1 MNYKDD
7 FPLLR
12 QSPIAYLDNAATEQ
26 RPQAVLEAV
35 DRFYRT
41 ANANPLRGLY
51 QLAVDATDAYENAR
65 ERVRRFVNAAST
77 QEIVFT
83 RNTTESLN
91 LVAYS
96 YGLSH
101 LRAGDEILVTIAE
114 HHSNL
119 LPWQMVARTTG
130 ATLKFLDCE
139 PDGSFPQAAIRAAV
153 TPRTKLAAVGH
164 VSNVTGRTFPVDLLV
179 PLVHAN
185 GGVVVLDAAQSAPH
199 CPIDVQKLDV
209 DFLAFSGHKLMAPMG
224 IGALYG
230 KRALL
235 DAMPPFLSGGEM
247 IESVTRTGA
256 TYAQLPHKFEAG
268 TVNAGGAVGLA
279 AALDYLEQVGPD
291 TVHTRELALTR
302 QAMEGMR
309 AIPGVHILGSDDPAD
324 HCGIVSFTVDG
335 VHPHDIAAILDRDQV
350 CIRAGHHCAQPLLA
364 HLGVRSSARASL
376 AFYNTQEDVARLL
389 DSVKDLRRK
398 MGYGA

>member
-1 MNYKDD
+1 MKKR
-7 FPLLR
+7 LLSLLLVLAMVFSLMPAALAADKPSF
-12 QSPIAYLDNAATEQ
+12 QSFFESVP
-26 RPQAVLEAV
+26 
-35 DRFYRT
+35 
-41 ANANPLRGLY
+41 ANAETEPGSPNSTNKWKVASLGGDYVLKSGGAGKSRARSTL
-51 QLAVDATDAYENAR
+51 QLTFTADAELTFEYKVSSEPNYDY
-65 ERVRRFVNAAST
+65 
-77 QEIVFT
+77 FT
-83 RNTTESLN
+83 ITYDGAEKVKESGDLGWKT
-91 LVAYS
+91 YT
-96 YGLSH
+96 LS
-101 LRAGDEILVTIAE
+101 AE
-114 HHSNL
+114 SGKVL
-119 LPWQMVARTTG
+119 
-130 ATLKFLDCE
+130 TLTYAQ
-139 PDGSFPQAAIRAAV
+139 DGSGDKFDDCVYVRNFTAGKATVV
-153 TPRTKLAAVGH
+153 T
-164 VSNVTGRTFPVDLLV
+164 F
-179 PLVHAN
+179 HAN

-302 QAMEGMR
+302 QAMEGMQT
-309 AIPGVHILGSDDPAD
+309 IPGVHILGSDDPAD

-335 VHPHDIAAILDRDQV
+335 VHPHDIAAILDQDQV

-376 AFYNTQEDVARLL
+376 AFYNTEEDVARLL